1 MPSGSANGLNG
12 GVLHSKRPYIRHKLR
27 SLAEPGE
34 ERFGLMVVF
43 SAAIMGSVV
52 SLCIKG
58 RRDRK
63 VVGVRVVVVWRGTKE
78 SARPFR

>member
-1 MPSGSANGLNG
+1 MTKPPLGHILVS
-12 GVLHSKRPYIRHKLR
+12 R
-27 SLAEPGE
+27 AEPGE

-43 SAAIMGSVV
+43 SAAIMGPVV
-52 SLCIKG
+52 SRCIKG

-63 VVGVRVVVVWRGTKE
+63 VVGVRVVVVWRGTQE